1 MKNENKPNEIISE
14 GNQDNINIDNEKYSK
29 YKDIFNKRKNE
40 EGFISNEDVNDIF
53 NELGGKTTIEDTNEL
68 IKKAS
73 IDNDSS
79 NIDFDNFVK
88 LMESKDLESI
98 IKGDKEQQHKKNL
111 TNAQIYLFMLLLL
124 ITGSINTIANKLKQ
138 NTESLGVKYK
148 GHQKFITFCM
158 FIGEFLCLFFY
169 WLKDGRKKKKFIEDL
184 ESTIDT
190 KKKAKFWYFLFPAL
204 FDILGSSISS
214 ISLSFLPSSIY
225 QMFRGAIIIFTCT
238 ASILFLKNKYYRQH
252 FLGICIVV
260 IGLIIVG
267 VNAALGGHEEFD
279 SKIVIGIF
287 LVVLSQVFSCLLFIS
302 EEKILKR
309 YDVPPLKA
317 VGMEGMWG
325 VACYIILL
333 IIFYF
338 IRCENWYDILKDNI
352 CIKDTETSELRFEN
366 ALFAFK
372 QIWDSWKIKLY
383 LSMYVLSIAF
393 FNFSGL
399 TISKYASATS
409 RTIVDTLRTILV
421 WTFFLVMPFV
431 PDDTKES
438 FSWLQLLGFIILI
451 LGGLIYNEIL
461 VLKFWGFADNTKAA
475 IKKREEEQKLLDEQ
489 NEESENK
496 NENNNEITDDK
507 NEEIQIKKNEE
518 IKEENQ
524 EEKNEEIKERI
535 KEENEIKDENEN
547 NAQDEKN
554 GVIINDTN

>member
-1 MKNENKPNEIISE
+1 MENE
-14 GNQDNINIDNEKYSK
+14 GNQNIQNELAVEGEVDKINIDNERISK
-29 YKDIFNKRKNE
+29 YKDMFDKHKNE
-40 EGFISNEDVNDIF
+40 DGFIDQAGVNDIL
-53 NELGGKTTIEDTNEL
+53 NEFGRKTTIEDTNEL

-73 IDNDSS
+73 IDTTST
-79 NIDFDNFVK
+79 IDFENFVK
-88 LMESKDLESI
+88 LMESNDIESI
-98 IKGDKEQQHKKNL
+98 INNKKEKQTNKL
-111 TNAQIYLFMLLLL
+111 TDCQIYLFMLLLL
-124 ITGSINTIANKLKQ
+124 ITGSINTIANKLQQ

-158 FIGEFLCLFFY
+158 FNGELLCLLFY
-169 WLKDGRKKKKFIEDL
+169 WIKDGRKKKESSEDI
-184 ESTIDT
+184 ESTNDPKIEI
-190 KKKAKFWYFLFPAL
+190 KQKAKFWYFLFPAL

-260 IGLIIVG
+260 IGLVIVG
-267 VNAALGGHEEFD
+267 VNAAIGGHEEFD
-279 SKIVIGIF
+279 IKIVLGIF
-287 LVVLSQVFSCLLFIS
+287 LVVVSQIFSCLLFIS
-302 EEKILKR
+302 EEKILKK
-309 YDVPPLKA
+309 YDAPPLKA

-352 CIKDTETSELRFEN
+352 CIKDSDTGELRFEN

-372 QIWDSWKIKLY
+372 QIWDSWRIKLY

-431 PDDTKES
+431 PEDTKEK
-438 FSWLQLLGFIILI
+438 FSWLQLLGFLILI

-475 IKKREEEQKLLDEQ
+475 IKKREEEKKLLEEE
-489 NEESENK
+489 NEESEDK
-496 NENNNEITDDK
+496 NENNK
-507 NEEIQIKKNEE
+507 N
-518 IKEENQ
+518 
-524 EEKNEEIKERI
+524 
-535 KEENEIKDENEN
+535 
-547 NAQDEKN
+547 
-554 GVIINDTN
+554 

>member
-1 MKNENKPNEIISE
+1 MENE
-14 GNQDNINIDNEKYSK
+14 GNQNIQNELAVEGEVDKINIDNERISK
-29 YKDIFNKRKNE
+29 YKDMFDKHKNE
-40 EGFISNEDVNDIF
+40 DGFIDQAGINDIL
-53 NELGGKTTIEDTNEL
+53 NEFGRKTTIEDTNEL

-73 IDNDSS
+73 IDTTST
-79 NIDFDNFVK
+79 IDFENFVK
-88 LMESKDLESI
+88 LMESNDIESI
-98 IKGDKEQQHKKNL
+98 INNKKEKQTNKL
-111 TNAQIYLFMLLLL
+111 TDCQIYLFMLLLL
-124 ITGSINTIANKLKQ
+124 ITGSINTIANKLQQ

-158 FIGEFLCLFFY
+158 FNGELLCLLFY
-169 WLKDGRKKKKFIEDL
+169 WIKDGRKKKESSEDI
-184 ESTIDT
+184 ESTNDPKIEI
-190 KKKAKFWYFLFPAL
+190 KQKAKFWYFLFPAL

-260 IGLIIVG
+260 IGLVIVG
-267 VNAALGGHEEFD
+267 VNAAIGGHEEFD
-279 SKIVIGIF
+279 IKIVLGIF
-287 LVVLSQVFSCLLFIS
+287 LVVVSQIFSCLLFIS
-302 EEKILKR
+302 EEKILKK
-309 YDVPPLKA
+309 YDAPPLKA

-352 CIKDTETSELRFEN
+352 CIKDSDTGELRFEN

-372 QIWDSWKIKLY
+372 QIWDSWRIKLY

-431 PDDTKES
+431 PEDTKEK
-438 FSWLQLLGFIILI
+438 FSWLQLLGFLILI

-475 IKKREEEQKLLDEQ
+475 IKKREEEQKLLEERKEE
-489 NEESENK
+489 NEEEENK
-496 NENNNEITDDK
+496 DK
-507 NEEIQIKKNEE
+507 QE
-518 IKEENQ
+518 IKEE
-524 EEKNEEIKERI
+524 KE
-535 KEENEIKDENEN
+535 
-547 NAQDEKN
+547 
-554 GVIINDTN
+554 